1 MEQSMPAMAANT
13 TQRHRNRIIHSD
25 FIATTQAA
33 PARQSKLRVSPHLNQ
48 PQVAGASLL
57 QGFKLLERFQD
68 IFAGLDARRTK
79 SPRELDP
86 RRKFGTAEY
95 FSMELFTLLNPL
107 IETCNTR
114 SHAWVLVKHSTSNHS
129 IPFRK
134 SLALQSSS
142 PAPAAAQ
149 PRVFLAPLLRFAPK
163 RSWQCGFVREKHR
176 RLAGVL
182 DKSAATRGK
191 VPKARKAG
199 LSQSFHGTSHHPRLF
214 MLTAVRIT
222 R

>member
-1 MEQSMPAMAANT
+1 VPSKSTTVISDASQS
-13 TQRHRNRIIHSD
+13 
-25 FIATTQAA
+25 
-33 PARQSKLRVSPHLNQ
+33 
-48 PQVAGASLL
+48 
-57 QGFKLLERFQD
+57 QGFKLLERFQG

-79 SPRELDP
+79 SPRELEP

-95 FSMELFTLLNPL
+95 FSMVLFTLLNPV

-114 SHAWVLVKHSTSNHS
+114 THARDLVKHSTSNHS
-129 IPFRK
+129 IPFLK
-134 SLALQSSS
+134 SHALQSSS
-142 PAPAAAQ
+142 PAPAAAR

>member
-1 MEQSMPAMAANT
+1 VPSKSTTVISDASQS
-13 TQRHRNRIIHSD
+13 
-25 FIATTQAA
+25 
-33 PARQSKLRVSPHLNQ
+33 
-48 PQVAGASLL
+48 
-57 QGFKLLERFQD
+57 QGFKLLERFQG

-79 SPRELDP
+79 SPPELDP
-86 RRKFGTAEY
+86 RRKFDAAEY
-95 FSMELFTLLNPL
+95 FSMVLFTLLNPV

-114 SHAWVLVKHSTSNHS
+114 SHARVLVKHSTSNHS

-134 SLALQSSS
+134 S
-142 PAPAAAQ
+142 PAPAAAR

-191 VPKARKAG
+191 AP
-199 LSQSFHGTSHHPRLF
+199 
-214 MLTAVRIT
+214 
-222 R
+222 